1 MSKIKNKDQLE
12 DKQLIS
18 KLKEKYDI
26 CLAHYTD
33 IHKRIKLL
41 DMTDRGDLWKALK
54 RKFPPYQILPNTNHV
69 NFVKN
74 NIVASIYTVIKS
86 ANILP
91 TSEADK
97 SIATLLNVALDNVWD
112 IADVGYYQFQ
122 AGERAALLNL
132 GITQV
137 GWDESLTA
145 GTGDSFYKGNVTF
158 KNVSPM
164 HFMRDP
170 FSESLD
176 TAGYCITY
184 ERLHKSSFLKNPNYA
199 EAFKKYI
206 ETNKG
211 SDAMAIPELNLSNKQ
226 SSAPKDYYT
235 LVCFW
240 VKEGDKLAEYHTV
253 NCEHILYKKEDV
265 KPAIFPFALLY
276 CNEPAG
282 DLIGTSPCGQILAN
296 SVAYNLMDSITLT
309 AEYKNQK
316 PPKFISA
323 QSGLNIQSFAK
334 HGDDAD
340 KTFIVNSRAD
350 QAVHYHQFPQISN
363 QMYNIKQSLSAN
375 IESVSGVDG
384 RYTGRDTGS
393 VITTGGVEDM
403 LNRVTLIDTP
413 KITLYER
420 YTKRLTQ
427 LVLANMLEY
436 CPARKYFRQKPNTTE
451 WESYGVDFP
460 NIDSDTLFNYAL
472 NISSELPKNKQRIA
486 SMANMLMEKQMQ
498 YNQQGNNVQ
507 LITEE
512 EWLMLQDLPN
522 KEYMLERMGVQR
534 LQDATEKVTA
544 TLFDYANLVSGGIDP
559 EDAILQTAQ
568 MQAQRAQGVEPDLQQ
583 ILNAQQP
590 ASPIPEEPLQL

>member
-1 MSKIKNKDQLE
+1 MNE
-12 DKQLIS
+12 DKK
-18 KLKEKYDI
+18 KLKDFEDKGLLEKLKAKYDL
-26 CLAHYTD
+26 CLSHYTD

-69 NFVKN
+69 TFVKN
-74 NIVASIYTVIKS
+74 NIVASIYTVVKS

-91 TSEADK
+91 TSEKDK
-97 SIATLLNVALDNVWD
+97 SIASLLNVALDFVWD
-112 IADVGYYQFQ
+112 LADVGYYQFQ

-145 GTGDSFYKGNVTF
+145 GADNSFYKGNVTF
-158 KNVSPM
+158 KNISPM

-170 FSESLD
+170 FAESLD

-184 ERLHKSSFLKNPNYA
+184 ERLHKSAFLKNPNYKD
-199 EAFKKYI
+199 AFKKYL

-211 SDAMAIPELNLSNKQ
+211 ESPMHIPDLDLTNKQ
-226 SSAPKDYYT
+226 SNAPKDYYT

-240 VKEGDKLAEYHTV
+240 VKNGKTLSEYHTV
-253 NCEHILYKKEDV
+253 NCEKILYKKEDI
-265 KPAIFPFALLY
+265 KPAVFPFALLY

-282 DLIGTSPCGQILAN
+282 DLLGTSPCGQILAN
-296 SVAYNLMDSITLT
+296 SIAYNLMDSITLT

-340 KTFIVNSRAD
+340 KTFVVNSRAD

-363 QMYNIKQSLSAN
+363 QMYNIKQSLSSN
-375 IESVSGVDG
+375 IENVSGVDG

-413 KITLYER
+413 KIVLYER

-427 LVLANMLEY
+427 LVLANLLEF
-436 CPARKYFRQKPNTTE
+436 CPERSYFRQKPNSTE
-451 WESYGVDFP
+451 WESYSVDFP
-460 NIDSDTLFNYAL
+460 KINADTLFKYAL
-472 NISSELPKNKQRIA
+472 NISSELPKNKQRVA

-534 LQDATEKVTA
+534 LQDATEKVA
-544 TLFDYANLVSGGIDP
+544 NTLFDYASLVQQGMSP
-559 EDAILQTAQ
+559 EDAMLHTAE
-568 MQAQRAQGVEPDLQQ
+568 MQQQRAQGVTPDINQFF
-583 ILNAQQP
+583 NAP
-590 ASPIPEEPLQL
+590 TAAAEEPLQM